1 MGMTAELEV
10 NACIFRLFQVEGLM
24 VKQYGEDIRSVCQL
38 RERHATTVA
47 SVVSADDANT
57 LDIKTFVFQQP
68 DARGREERLGILHSA
83 EILVV
88 AEHRQYGS
96 IQSTELCGI
105 ISLEQRTSAAV
116 DDVST
121 DEHQVGLL
129 CIEEVNPSCKL
140 GSAIVVSDVQVA
152 GKDDGQG
159 LPERLRSAD
168 RQFLAVFVSVME
180 IACKHDCSDNPED
193 SAQARSVIA
202 KE

>member
-10 NACIFRLFQVEGLM
+10 DACIFRLFQVERLM
-24 VKQYGEDIRSVCQL
+24 VKQYGEDLRSVCQL
-38 RERHATTVA
+38 RKRKATTIA
-47 SVVSADDANT
+47 SVISADNANT
-57 LDIKTFVFQQP
+57 LNIKAFVFQQP
-68 DARGREERLGILHSA
+68 NARGRKERLGILHSA

-88 AEHRQYGS
+88 AEHRQYGCL
-96 IQSTELCGI
+96 QSTELCGI

-152 GKDDGQG
+152 GKYDGQRLSEG
-159 LPERLRSAD
+159 L
-168 RQFLAVFVSVME
+168 
-180 IACKHDCSDNPED
+180 
-193 SAQARSVIA
+193 
-202 KE
+202 